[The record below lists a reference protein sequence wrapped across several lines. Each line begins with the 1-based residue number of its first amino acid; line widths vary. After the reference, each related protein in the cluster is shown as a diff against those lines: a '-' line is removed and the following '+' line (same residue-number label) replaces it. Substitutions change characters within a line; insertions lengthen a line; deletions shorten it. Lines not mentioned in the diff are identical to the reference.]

1 MGCEPDANGQHFLLL
16 AFTSHPML
24 LRRLLTAAGLLLT
37 AGLGGCASYFHQTFV
52 KPDPARIGAEV
63 NRNDIWRQLPPARQ
77 RVVVAV
83 YKFRDQTGQY
93 KPQANGASFSTAVT
107 QGATTILLRAL
118 EESQWFE
125 PIERENLG
133 NLLNERKIIRS
144 TRDEYTAQT
153 GQRQPNLPP
162 LLFAGIILEG
172 GIISYDANIIT
183 GGAGL
188 RYFGAGASG
197 QYRQDRVT
205 VYLRAISTS
214 TGAILKTVYTSKTV
228 LSQQVDASL
237 FQFVSFKRLL
247 ETETGFTYN
256 EPSEMAVKEA
266 IEKSVQ
272 SLIYEGLMQRIW
284 TSADSSAVRGAPMQK
299 YLREKEENLAF
310 DALGRETQQRRRPL
324 GIGLSGGM
332 QLYKGDLPLPQYR
345 PGGAINTY
353 CQLGRGPLSAFLT
366 IGAGR
371 LAAGPQGQYFDQ
383 QFEYAELGLMAYL
396 FPNDKF
402 SPYLLAGTG
411 LTTRGRFRSLGT
423 KDYVLPHV
431 VFGLGAEVMLSSH
444 FGLHLEVDN
453 RYYTNDRLDLITQGK
468 YNDYYWA
475 GQAGLTLYM
484 GSRRKNITN
493 KKP

>member
-1 MGCEPDANGQHFLLL
+1 
-16 AFTSHPML
+16 ML
-24 LRRLLTAAGLLLT
+24 LRRLLTAAGLLLS
-37 AGLGGCASYFHQTFV
+37 AGLSGCASYFHQTLLN
-52 KPDPARIGAEV
+52 PEPARLGAEV
-63 NRNDIWRQLPPARQ
+63 NSNEVWRHLPPARQ

-118 EESQWFE
+118 EESQWFD

-144 TRDEYTAQT
+144 TREEYTAQT

-162 LLFAGIILEG
+162 LLFAGILLEG

-214 TGAILKTVYTSKTV
+214 TGKILKTVYTSKTI

-237 FQFVSFKRLL
+237 FQFVNFKRLL

-272 SLIYEGLMQRIW
+272 SLIYEGIIQHIW
-284 TSADSSAVRGAPMQK
+284 ASADSGAVRSLPLQA
-299 YLREKEENLAF
+299 YLREKEENLSF
-310 DALGRETQQRRRPL
+310 DALGRQTGYRRRPL
-324 GIGLSGGM
+324 GLGVNGAV
-332 QLYKGDLPLPQYR
+332 QLYQGDYALPQYR
-345 PGGAINTY
+345 AGGELTLRY
-353 CQLGRGPLSAFLT
+353 RLGDGYFSSFLNVGT
-366 IGAGR
+366 GR
-371 LAAGPQGQYFDQ
+371 LAAGPSGQYFDQ
-383 QFEYAELGLMAYL
+383 RFQSFSAPGLSRMTRLSARLEVANDSRDGTLALIRPVTTSTLGRWVASTRWMPAARA
-396 FPNDKF
+396 
-402 SPYLLAGTG
+402 SWVIRTTASSTSRGAIIIRSASSSTT
-411 LTTRGRFRSLGT
+411 TTR
-423 KDYVLPHV
+423 
-431 VFGLGAEVMLSSH
+431 
-444 FGLHLEVDN
+444 
-453 RYYTNDRLDLITQGK
+453 
-468 YNDYYWA
+468 
-475 GQAGLTLYM
+475 
-484 GSRRKNITN
+484 
-493 KKP
+493 

>member
-1 MGCEPDANGQHFLLL
+1 MLLRRFLTAAGFLLL
-16 AFTSHPML
+16 AGAS
-24 LRRLLTAAGLLLT
+24 
-37 AGLGGCASYFHQTFV
+37 GCASYFHQTFL
-52 KPDPARIGAEV
+52 KPEPARLGAEIH
-63 NRNDIWRQLPPARQ
+63 NNELWRQLPPARQ

-93 KPQANGASFSTAVT
+93 KPQANGSSFSTAVT

-118 EESQWFE
+118 EESQWFD

-144 TRDEYTAQT
+144 TRAEYTEQT

-162 LLFAGIILEG
+162 LLFAGILLEG
-172 GIISYDANIIT
+172 GIISYDSNVLT

-214 TGAILKTVYTSKTV
+214 SGKILKTVYTSKMI

-256 EPSEMAVKEA
+256 EPAEMAVKEA

-272 SLIYEGLMQRIW
+272 SLIYEGIIENIWASSDTTALGGTAMQ
-284 TSADSSAVRGAPMQK
+284 T
-299 YLREKEENLAF
+299 YLHEKEDNLAV
-310 DALGRETQQRRRPL
+310 DALGRRATYGRRSFGL
-324 GIGLSGGM
+324 GLAGATV
-332 QLYKGDLPLPQYR
+332 LYQGDYALPQYR
-345 PGGAINTY
+345 PA
-353 CQLGRGPLSAFLT
+353 AELT
-366 IGAGR
+366 LRYRPGAGFLSGFLNLGQGQ
-371 LAAGPQGQYFDQ
+371 LAAGPEGRYFDQ
-383 QFEYAELGLMAYL
+383 RIAYAEAGLRASL
-396 FPNDKF
+396 FPHDRF
-402 SPYLLAGTG
+402 TPYLQAGAG
-411 LTTRGRFRSLGT
+411 LTTRIASMWSRPT
-423 KDYVLPHV
+423 DVLPHASV
-431 VFGLGAEVMLSSH
+431 GLG
-444 FGLHLEVDN
+444 LEFLATPRLGFHIGADN
-453 RYYTNDRLDLITQGK
+453 HVFFSDQIDQVKRGR

-475 GQAGLTLYM
+475 GRVGAVLYL
-484 GSRRKNITN
+484 GNRGAKNL
-493 KKP
+493 